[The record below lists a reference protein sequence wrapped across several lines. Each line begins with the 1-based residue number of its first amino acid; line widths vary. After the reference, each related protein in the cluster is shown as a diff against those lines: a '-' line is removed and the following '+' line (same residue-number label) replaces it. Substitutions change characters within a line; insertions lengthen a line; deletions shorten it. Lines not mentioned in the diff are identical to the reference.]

1 MKLTRIFTVALIAM
15 ALLSTSCNRG
25 ATPAVIV
32 PGMEVTYS
40 TIDGSWEL
48 IAWNGKALDEG
59 TYCYIDFNR
68 TEQRFEMWSNFG
80 SMYADDRSGT
90 FTIEKNEYG
99 EFILSGIYDYGVGDW
114 NDTYRVTMYTP
125 GREMRWESTTT
136 DDTYTYARI
145 DAIPEL

>member
-1 MKLTRIFTVALIAM
+1 
-15 ALLSTSCNRG
+15 
-25 ATPAVIV
+25 
-32 PGMEVTYS
+32 
-40 TIDGSWEL
+40 
-48 IAWNGKALDEG
+48 
-59 TYCYIDFNR
+59 
-68 TEQRFEMWSNFG
+68 MWSNFG
-80 SMYADDRSGT
+80 SMYADDSSGT